1 MGTDTIINGYHKQTL
16 TGTRSA
22 MAALGLA
29 FAMGLFTAPS
39 ALADTAVARIALS
52 GGLDRLDPTMSAN
65 GTDLVVMSQIYETL
79 LELDPK
85 TGELKPKLAESFKAM
100 SPTVWEIK
108 LRKDVKFHDG
118 SPLTAEDV
126 KYTIERILTKDLASP
141 HYSQLT
147 SISEVRVKDS
157 HTIEIETK
165 KPDPVLMRRMQP
177 IGGSGRVFIVS
188 KAHFEKHKPEE
199 LSQLPMGTGPYKLE
213 SWRKGASVTLV
224 RNEGYWGTAPDVD
237 QGIFTFIPE
246 NSTRV
251 NALLQGEVD
260 VIQRLPIADVDRI
273 KQDNKVHVVAS
284 PNGLVHTLLLDS
296 SKPPFDDLN
305 VRKAFAHALDTE
317 DMVDG
322 LLGEYG
328 RVLGVPLGPNV
339 LQFDSSIKPYAYD
352 SELSTKVLQGKTPI
366 KLNTFTSDGRYVN
379 DRDFYQVINSQLGQ
393 VGFEITPQTLE
404 WGRFINMM
412 QNRSGGPFYIIGW
425 DFGEGDASKMNS
437 FLQSTSALSV
447 TQDKEYD
454 RLVTLA
460 GEEIDETKRTEI
472 WKQVQK
478 YVHDQYFVAAV
489 WQASS
494 LYGFSKKYDW
504 EANFGENLA
513 LSEIKAV
520 KQ

>member
-1 MGTDTIINGYHKQTL
+1 MGTDTVIKERSKRTRRGA
-16 TGTRSA
+16 RSA
-22 MAALGLA
+22 VAALGLVL
-29 FAMGLFTAPS
+29 AMGILSAPS
-39 ALADTAVARIALS
+39 ARADTAVARVALS

-85 TGELKPKLAESFKAM
+85 TGELKPKLAESFKAT

-108 LRKDVKFHDG
+108 VRKDVKFHDG
-118 SPLTAEDV
+118 TPLTAEDV
-126 KYTIERILTKDLASP
+126 KYTIDRILTKDLASP

-147 SISEVRVKDS
+147 SISAVRVKDS
-157 HTIEIETK
+157 HTVEIETK
-165 KPDPVLMRRMQP
+165 QPDPVLMRRMQP

-199 LSQLPMGTGPYKLE
+199 LSQVPMGTGPYKLE
-213 SWRKGASVTLV
+213 SWVKGASVTLV
-224 RNEGYWGTAPDVD
+224 RNNDYWGKAPEVEK
-237 QGIFTFIPE
+237 GVYTFIPE

-260 VIQRLPIADVDRI
+260 VIQRLPIADVDRV
-273 KQDNKVHVVAS
+273 KKADNTHVVAS

-296 SKPPFDDLN
+296 TKPPFDDLN

-352 SELSTKVLQGKTPI
+352 PELSKKLLQGKAPI

-454 RLVTLA
+454 RLVGLA

-494 LYGFSKKYDW
+494 LYGFSKKLDW

-513 LSEIKAV
+513 LSEIKVV
-520 KQ
+520 KP

>member
-1 MGTDTIINGYHKQTL
+1 MGIQSHTKSFSMQFKLGTQT
-16 TGTRSA
+16 A
-22 MAALGLA
+22 MLALGLA
-29 FAMGLFTAPS
+29 FASAPFAAS
-39 ALADTAVARIALS
+39 DAWAEKTLARIALS
-52 GGLDRLDPTMSAN
+52 GGLDRLDPIMSAN

-79 LELDPK
+79 LEIDPK
-85 TGELKPKLAESFKAM
+85 TGELKPKLAESFQAK

-118 SPLTAEDV
+118 TPMTAQDV
-126 KYTIERILTKDLASP
+126 KFTIERILTKDLASP

-147 SISEVRVKDS
+147 SISEVRAVDD
-157 HTIEIETK
+157 HTVEIETK

-188 KAHFEKHKPEE
+188 KAYYEKHSPEE
-199 LSQLPMGTGPYKLE
+199 LTNKPMGTGPYKLGN
-213 SWRKGASVTLV
+213 WQKGTSLSLV
-224 RNEGYWGTAPDVD
+224 RNETYWGEAPDVEE
-237 QGIFTFIPE
+237 GVYTFIPE

-260 VIQRLPIADVDRI
+260 VIQRLPIADVERV
-273 KQDNKVHVVAS
+273 KTAENAHVVSS

-296 SKPPFDDLN
+296 SKPPFDDIN
-305 VRKAFAHALDTE
+305 VRKAFAHSLDAE

-328 RVLGVPLGPNV
+328 RVLGVPMGPNV
-339 LQFDSSIKPYAYD
+339 LQFDSSIKPYEYD
-352 SELSTKVLQGKTPI
+352 PEVAAELLEGKAPI
-366 KLNTFTSDGRYVN
+366 KLDTFTSDGRYVN
-379 DRDFYQVINSQLGQ
+379 DRDFYQVINEQLGQ

-437 FLQSTSALSV
+437 FLQSSSALSV

-454 RLVTLA
+454 RLVGLA
-460 GEEIDETKRTEI
+460 AEETDDAKRTEI

-494 LYGFSKKYDW
+494 LYGFSKKLEW
-504 EANFGENLA
+504 TANFGENLA
-513 LSEIKAV
+513 LSEFKIA

>member
-1 MGTDTIINGYHKQTL
+1 MGIQTGSKGFFNFRHGSKTAFL
-16 TGTRSA
+16 AIS
-22 MAALGLA
+22 LA
-29 FAMGLFTAPS
+29 FASAPLGAS
-39 ALADTAVARIALS
+39 YALAETTVARIALS
-52 GGLDRLDPTMSAN
+52 GGLDRLDPIMSAN
-65 GTDLVVMSQIYETL
+65 GTDLVVMSQIFETL
-79 LELDPK
+79 LAIDPK
-85 TGELKPKLAESFKAM
+85 TGELKPKLAESYKAK

-108 LRKDVKFHDG
+108 LRKDVKFQDG
-118 SPLTAEDV
+118 TPMTAEDV
-126 KYTIERILTKDLASP
+126 KFTIDRIMTKDLASP

-147 SISEVRVKDS
+147 SISEVRVVDD
-157 HTIEIETK
+157 HTVEIDTK
-165 KPDPVLMRRMQP
+165 TPDPVLMRRMQP

-188 KAHFEKHKPEE
+188 KAFYEKHQPDE
-199 LSQLPMGTGPYKLE
+199 LTSKPMGTGPYKLATWE
-213 SWRKGASVTLV
+213 KGTSLTLA
-224 RNEGYWGTAPDVD
+224 RNEHYWGEAPDVD
-237 QGIFTFIPE
+237 EGVFTFIPE

-260 VIQRLPIADVDRI
+260 VIQRLPIADVERV
-273 KQDNKVHVVAS
+273 KQAENTHVVAS

-296 SKPPFDDLN
+296 SKPPFDDIN
-305 VRKAFAHALDTE
+305 VRKAFAHALDAE

-328 RVLGVPLGPNV
+328 RVLGVPMGPNV
-339 LQFDSSIKPYAYD
+339 LQFDSSIKPYEYD
-352 SELSTKVLQGKTPI
+352 PDLSEELLEGKTPI
-366 KLNTFTSDGRYVN
+366 KLDTFTSDGRYVN

-437 FLQSTSALSV
+437 FLQSSSALSV

-454 RLVTLA
+454 RLVALA
-460 GEEIDETKRTEI
+460 GEETDEAKRTEI

-494 LYGFSKKYDW
+494 LYGFSKKLDW
-504 EANFGENLA
+504 TANFGENLA
-513 LSEIKAV
+513 LSEFKIV
-520 KQ
+520 K